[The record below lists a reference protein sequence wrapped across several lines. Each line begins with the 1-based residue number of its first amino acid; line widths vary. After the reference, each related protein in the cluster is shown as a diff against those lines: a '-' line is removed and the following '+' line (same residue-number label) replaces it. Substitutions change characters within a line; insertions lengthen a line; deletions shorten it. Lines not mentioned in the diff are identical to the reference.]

1 VHGGARRGTEGHGEG
16 LRMRVCRTGYCGIMT
31 GAMVAGVILAAG
43 YSVRMGQPK
52 ALLRISPAGPT
63 FLLQIVGTLR
73 RAGLDTIIVVV
84 GVDGERIRA
93 AVATVTPPVQVAENE
108 DPSRGQLSSLIT
120 AIDLADRP
128 EVEAVLVT
136 PVDQPL
142 ISVETVTRII
152 ATYQR
157 SRAPIVR
164 PAHGARHGHPVIFDR
179 SVFDE
184 LRRADLSAGARSVI
198 RAHEAAVIDVPVVD
212 EGAFTDI
219 DTRDDY
225 ERLFGPFR
233 RVD

>member
-1 VHGGARRGTEGHGEG
+1 
-16 LRMRVCRTGYCGIMT
+16 MT
-31 GAMVAGVILAAG
+31 GTMIAGVILAAG
-43 YSVRMGQPK
+43 YSVRMGEPK
-52 ALLRISPAGPT
+52 ALLRIGPSGPT
-63 FLLQIVGTLR
+63 FLLQVVGTLR
-73 RAGLDTIIVVV
+73 RAGLDTIVVVV
-84 GVDGERIRA
+84 GVHGEQIRA
-93 AVATVTPPVQVAENE
+93 AVATVTPPVEVAVNE

-120 AIDLADRP
+120 ALDLADRP

-142 ISVETVTRII
+142 ISVETVTEVI
-152 ATYQR
+152 AAYQR
-157 SRAPIVR
+157 TRAPIVR

-198 RAHEAAVIDVPVVD
+198 RAHEAAAIDVPVDD

-225 ERLFGPFR
+225 ERLCGSLR
-233 RVD
+233 RED